1 MRNLIF
7 TAVLAFAGL
16 FALSANATEFE
27 AGKNYTELSPSV
39 PVSQPGKIEV
49 VELFW
54 YGCPHCYAFEPTINP
69 WVEKLPAD
77 VHFVRIPAMFG
88 GLWNIHGQLFLTL
101 ESMGVESKVHH
112 AIFEKLHNTPK
123 SLTTPEEMAEFVAEQ
138 GVDKD
143 KFLSTYNSFAIKGQI
158 EKAKKLAMA
167 YQISGVPTMVVNG
180 KYRFD
185 IGSAGNP
192 DAALELAD
200 QLIAKE
206 RAAAKAAQ

>member
-7 TAVLAFAGL
+7 TAVLAAVSLFGL
-16 FALSANATEFE
+16 TAQAAEYE
-27 AGKNYTELSPSV
+27 AGKQYTELSSPV

-54 YGCPHCYAFEPTINP
+54 YGCPHCYAFEPTVNP
-69 WVEKLPAD
+69 WAEKLPAD
-77 VHFVRIPAMFG
+77 VHFVRLPAMFG
-88 GLWNIHGQLFLTL
+88 GVWNVHGQLFLTL
-101 ESMGVESKVHH
+101 ESMGVEHKVHTAVFE
-112 AIFEKLHNTPK
+112 AIHKEGKKLA
-123 SLTTPEEMAEFVAEQ
+123 TPEEMAEFLAPL

-158 EKAKKLAMA
+158 EKAKKLGMA

-185 IGSAGNP
+185 IGSAGGP
-192 DAALELAD
+192 EQALQLAD
-200 QLIAKE
+200 FLIAKE
-206 RAAAKAAQ
+206 RADAKAGQ